1 MFLFRRFI
9 HEKAMPPIYHPRKPL
24 QVKFPAWEI
33 LLCGAGK
40 IIWFGSGLFPARHT
54 GVIIEM
60 SHEDWQVL
68 LNQLHCSVCGP
79 GRAASCSLERGRG
92 CESMK
97 IRLCTHVSLVKI
109 PFVATCVFANSK
121 VIVRVLEHEFYM
133 YGMRTKIIWSQK
145 WTSIGFEGGRLICL
159 CKSMVLRFIS
169 SF

>member
-60 SHEDWQVL
+60 SHEGWQVR
-68 LNQLHCSVCGP
+68 LNQVHRSVCGP
-79 GRAASCSLERGRG
+79 GGASCS
-92 CESMK
+92 
-97 IRLCTHVSLVKI
+97 
-109 PFVATCVFANSK
+109 SK
-121 VIVRVLEHEFYM
+121 R
-133 YGMRTKIIWSQK
+133 
-145 WTSIGFEGGRLICL
+145 EGEGAGE
-159 CKSMVLRFIS
+159 
-169 SF
+169 